1 MKFLPSLNIDV
12 FMLQM
17 FLDPIWLYIKQF
29 TKSDGET
36 SNKRLNLW
44 NWSLKVNWASV
55 LPTSTIL

>member
-17 FLDPIWLYIKQF
+17 FLDPIWLYIKAI
-29 TKSDGET
+29 
-36 SNKRLNLW
+36 NKIWWRNKQLW
-44 NWSLKVNWASV
+44 NWSLKENWASV